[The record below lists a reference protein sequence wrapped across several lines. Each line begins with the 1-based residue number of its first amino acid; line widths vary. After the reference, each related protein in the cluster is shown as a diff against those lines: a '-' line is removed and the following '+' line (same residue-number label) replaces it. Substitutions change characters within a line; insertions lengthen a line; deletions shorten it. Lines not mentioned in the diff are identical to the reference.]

1 MLRLRE
7 TKVAKEKFYGAK
19 KSIKIWNVNI
29 DNIIISKLI
38 ETKIN
43 YKYLIGYLDKV
54 IRLVVL
60 IMSKIKGYLKLK
72 MEIKIKTIN

>member
-54 IRLVVL
+54 IRPVVL

>member
-1 MLRLRE
+1 MFRLRE
-7 TKVAKEKFYGAK
+7 TKVAKEKFYVVK

-43 YKYLIGYLDKV
+43 YKYLIGCLDKV
-54 IRLVVL
+54 IRPLVF
-60 IMSKIKGYLKLK
+60 IMSKIKGHLKLK
-72 MEIKIKTIN
+72 MEIKVKTIN